1 MDVFARRRCPQT
13 SRDVQVRN
21 ARLRDAPGRL
31 KNGEDAT
38 ARLRSV
44 PKPVEGV
51 RRSRSAVPL
60 AALPCLPSPRC
71 RDERRS
77 AMASAGFPR
86 YPAIPVAT
94 DAVRL
99 VCAGEPR
106 PVLEDDNVTER
117 RSADGRKLWKVPC
130 MLGTSGQ
137 LRRSEIVQVT
147 VESDDAPVVE
157 FGERLEASGL
167 VVFFWGMERNGE
179 AIAGLSFRA
188 DQLGSPSGRKTSSAT
203 AQAA

>member
-1 MDVFARRRCPQT
+1 
-13 SRDVQVRN
+13 
-21 ARLRDAPGRL
+21 
-31 KNGEDAT
+31 
-38 ARLRSV
+38 
-44 PKPVEGV
+44 
-51 RRSRSAVPL
+51 
-60 AALPCLPSPRC
+60 
-71 RDERRS
+71 
-77 AMASAGFPR
+77 MASGGFPR

-106 PVLEDDNVTER
+106 AVLEDDNVTER
-117 RSADGRKLWKVPC
+117 RSAEGRRLWKVPC

-147 VESDDAPVVE
+147 VEGDEAPAVE
-157 FGERLEASGL
+157 FGERLEATGL

-179 AIAGLSFRA
+179 VVAGLSFRA
-188 DQLGSPSGRKTSSAT
+188 DQLASPSGRKTSNS

>member
-1 MDVFARRRCPQT
+1 
-13 SRDVQVRN
+13 
-21 ARLRDAPGRL
+21 
-31 KNGEDAT
+31 
-38 ARLRSV
+38 
-44 PKPVEGV
+44 
-51 RRSRSAVPL
+51 
-60 AALPCLPSPRC
+60 
-71 RDERRS
+71 
-77 AMASAGFPR
+77 MASGGFPR

-106 PVLEDDNVTER
+106 AVLEEDNVTER
-117 RSADGRKLWKVPC
+117 RSAEGRRLWKVPC

-147 VESDDAPVVE
+147 VEGDDAPAVE

-167 VVFFWGMERNGE
+167 VVFFWAMERNGE
-179 AIAGLSFRA
+179 VVAGLSFRA
-188 DQLGSPSGRKTSSAT
+188 DQLAPPSGRRTSSST